1 MEIGN
6 WVFQNTLIFSIINIL
21 EEKIMKS
28 TPFEISTYINLLS
41 YFFEKNSYNSSFQI
55 YLSYLNPVLS
65 IIQSLFIEK
74 NIDFL
79 NKIPEIFTKI
89 VHNLTPDNINTFNKL
104 LTDDEIKIYEILQN
118 FCFYNLN
125 FLKK

>member
-1 MEIGN
+1 MEIGDL
-6 WVFQNTLIFSIINIL
+6 VFQNILIFSIINSL

-28 TPFEISTYINLLS
+28 TIFESSTYINLLS

-65 IIQSLFIEK
+65 IIQSLFIVK

-79 NKIPEIFTKI
+79 NEIPGLFAKI
-89 VHNLTPDNINTFNKL
+89 VHNLTPDDINAFNKL
-104 LTDDEIKIYEILQN
+104 LIN
-118 FCFYNLN
+118 R
-125 FLKK
+125 